1 MLRRILKWALIVFIL
16 IQFIPYGHN
25 HTNPPVTAEPKWDS
39 PGTRELFH
47 RACFD
52 CHSNQTVWLWYSY
65 VAPVSW
71 LVRNDVDGG
80 RGHMNLSEW
89 NRPQRHADHVA
100 EQVKQGEM
108 PLWYY
113 LPLHPAARL
122 SAAEKQALIEGA
134 EKTLGPQGSD
144 HDEHNEH

>member
-1 MLRRILKWALIVFIL
+1 MIVFIL